1 MRKVLV
7 LTVAMCTVM
16 FQSFGQAKLSPRTQQ
31 YLLDAASADNK
42 GKILP
47 DYVYKRTATNVY
59 MSALIK
65 VNGVSQSDLDALG
78 VKINTRAGNIWTAM
92 IPVGNVANFTKVSG
106 ISYIELDEP
115 ICLKL
120 DSARITT
127 RADSVQSGIALPH
140 GFSGKNVVLGIVYVG
155 FDYTH
160 PTFYDTSGTHYRVV
174 RAWEE
179 KTVGNPPAGFAY
191 GNEMTD
197 TLAIY
202 AQNTDNPVN
211 THGMH
216 VAGIAG
222 GSGFGGD
229 SSNSKYRGMAFGS
242 DIVLVGIMPDSAQW
256 QNTGMSD
263 FIDGMNYVFTY
274 AASVHKP
281 AVVNLSW
288 GTPVGPH
295 DGSSLFSQACD
306 ALTGPGKIFVC
317 AAGNE
322 GDQNINLQKTF
333 TATDTVL
340 NSFLAFD
347 PYLSVKKTWV
357 DMWGDVGKSLCAQV
371 SIYKGAQI
379 ASTGYI
385 CLDDTTHRIA
395 LVGLNHDTCFV
406 TMTTYSADFNQKPRI
421 FLSLYSKTNDTVCI
435 SLRATDG
442 HVNVW
447 NGYVTKGEGYAG
459 TFIDGGHAW
468 ATAGN
473 SDYTTSDLV
482 ATNSTISA
490 GAYSAKISYREVG
503 GSTYSFAGYTTL
515 GQIVPFSSHGPTA
528 DGRVKPDITAPGLS
542 VVSALSS
549 WDNSYKPLGSNYSSV
564 VSIYQDPNSGNNYSY
579 GALSGTSMASP
590 CTSGIIALL
599 LEADPTLTPAQI
611 RAILAQTAI
620 LDSFTGALPVQGLN
634 TWGHGK
640 INAYA
645 AVKSAIIASG
655 IGNVPGG
662 AIDCMLYPNPNTGK
676 FAIEYTGTKDEAL
689 SIEIYDLMGSQV
701 YAENWKVNAA
711 DTVKSMDLSALSAGM
726 YVAKISSA
734 KGSAMIKVAIEK

>member
-1 MRKVLV
+1 M
-7 LTVAMCTVM
+7 
-16 FQSFGQAKLSPRTQQ
+16 
-31 YLLDAASADNK
+31 
-42 GKILP
+42 
-47 DYVYKRTATNVY
+47 
-59 MSALIK
+59 
-65 VNGVSQSDLDALG
+65 
-78 VKINTRAGNIWTAM
+78 
-92 IPVGNVANFTKVSG
+92 
-106 ISYIELDEP
+106 
-115 ICLKL
+115 
-120 DSARITT
+120 
-127 RADSVQSGIALPH
+127 
-140 GFSGKNVVLGIVYVG
+140 
-155 FDYTH
+155 
-160 PTFYDTSGTHYRVV
+160 
-174 RAWEE
+174 
-179 KTVGNPPAGFAY
+179 
-191 GNEMTD
+191 
-197 TLAIY
+197 
-202 AQNTDNPVN
+202 
-211 THGMH
+211 
-216 VAGIAG
+216 
-222 GSGFGGD
+222 
-229 SSNSKYRGMAFGS
+229 
-242 DIVLVGIMPDSAQW
+242 
-256 QNTGMSD
+256 
-263 FIDGMNYVFTY
+263 
-274 AASVHKP
+274 
-281 AVVNLSW
+281 
-288 GTPVGPH
+288 
-295 DGSSLFSQACD
+295 
-306 ALTGPGKIFVC
+306 
-317 AAGNE
+317 
-322 GDQNINLQKTF
+322 
-333 TATDTVL
+333 
-340 NSFLAFD
+340 
-347 PYLSVKKTWV
+347 
-357 DMWGDVGKSLCAQV
+357 
-371 SIYKGAQI
+371 
-379 ASTGYI
+379 
-385 CLDDTTHRIA
+385 
-395 LVGLNHDTCFV
+395 
-406 TMTTYSADFNQKPRI
+406 
-421 FLSLYSKTNDTVCI
+421 
-435 SLRATDG
+435 
-442 HVNVW
+442 NVW